1 MSKNNVYTD
10 FCNAIGN
17 TPLIR
22 LRGFSDALGSEIL
35 GKAEFLN
42 PGGSVKDRAA
52 LGIVEDAE
60 RRGLLKPGGTI
71 VEGTAGNTGI
81 GLTLVANA
89 KGYRSIIVI
98 PNNQSVEKIEL
109 LRALGADVRLVPPA
123 PFSEPGNYNK
133 IAARIAEEIP
143 GGFWANQFD
152 NRANSEAHFRTTGPE
167 IWEQTE
173 GKVTAFASAIGTGG
187 TLNGTARYLK
197 SRNPDIHVLCPDP
210 FGAAMWSWFTHG
222 HTDIDDGDSIAEGIG
237 QGRVTE
243 NVKDTPVDSSI
254 RVHDRILVEIVH
266 YLLREEGLFL
276 GTSCGVNIAG
286 AIHAALTLS
295 KGQTVVTIL
304 ADGAQRYMSRLFNK
318 EWLAENELT
327 PEGWGV
333 EQIIES
339 LRRSL

>member
-1 MSKNNVYTD
+1 MSHNKVYTG

-22 LRGFSDALGSEIL
+22 LRGFSEALGSEIL

-42 PGGSVKDRAA
+42 PGGSVKDRTA
-52 LGIVEDAE
+52 LEIVEDAE
-60 RRGLLKPGGTI
+60 RRGLLKPGGTL

-133 IAARIAEEIP
+133 IAARIAEEVT

-152 NRANSEAHFRTTGPE
+152 NRANAEAHFKTTGPE
-167 IWEQTE
+167 IWKQTE
-173 GKVTAFASAIGTGG
+173 GKVTAFATAVGTGG

-197 SRNPDIHVLCPDP
+197 SQNPNIHVLCPDP
-210 FGAAMWSWFTHG
+210 YGAAMWSWFTHG

-243 NVKDTPVDSSI
+243 NVKDTPVDSSV
-254 RVHDRILVEIVH
+254 RVNDRILVEIVH

-276 GTSCGVNIAG
+276 GTSSGVNIAG
-286 AIHAALTLS
+286 ALRAALDLG

-333 EQIIES
+333 EQIIDAVR
-339 LRRSL
+339 LC